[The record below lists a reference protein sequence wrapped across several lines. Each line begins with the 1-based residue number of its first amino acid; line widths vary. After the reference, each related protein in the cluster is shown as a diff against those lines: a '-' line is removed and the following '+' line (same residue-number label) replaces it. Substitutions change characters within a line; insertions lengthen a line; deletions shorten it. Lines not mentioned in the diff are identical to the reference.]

1 MTSTTTTTRAPA
13 RSAPRSGAP
22 RPPSRARRGAAGARW
37 SSRAVANLVVALSAL
52 YALLPLL
59 WLVLA
64 SAADTQALFASDFFG
79 LDDFAL
85 VDNVRAL
92 LAEGDGIYLRWY
104 GNSLLYAVGGAAV
117 GALVSTAAGYA
128 FDKYEFTGKRQLFA
142 LVLVSVMV
150 PATVLALP
158 MYLLVS
164 RIDMANTLWS
174 VLVPVLF
181 NPFGVYLGRLFSAA
195 YVPGE
200 VLEAARV
207 DGAGELRSFWSVGL
221 RMLGPGYVTIFLFQL
236 TAIWNNFFLP
246 LVMLSDEALY
256 PLSLGLY
263 SWNAAAPINPD
274 YYPLMVI
281 GSLLALL
288 PLVVA
293 FLLLQR
299 FWRSGLTAGSVK

>member
-1 MTSTTTTTRAPA
+1 MSTARASVPATRPYG
-13 RSAPRSGAP
+13 RI
-22 RPPSRARRGAAGARW
+22 
-37 SSRAVANLVVALSAL
+37 VANVLVGVTVL

-59 WLVLA
+59 WLLLA
-64 SAADTQALFASDFFG
+64 STVDAPALFASDF
-79 LDDFAL
+79 LDPSHFAL
-85 VDNVRAL
+85 LDNVRAL
-92 LAEGDGIYLRWY
+92 LAQDDGAYLTWY

-117 GALVSTAAGYA
+117 GALVSTAAGYV
-128 FDKYEFTGKRQLFA
+128 FDKYEFAGKRA
-142 LVLVSVMV
+142 LYALILISVMV

-158 MYLLVS
+158 LYLLASDVGL
-164 RIDMANTLWS
+164 ANTVWS
-174 VLVPVLF
+174 VLIPVLF
-181 NPFGVYLGRLFSAA
+181 NPFGVYLARMFSAS
-195 YVPGE
+195 YVPDE

-207 DGAGELRSFWSVGL
+207 DGANELRSFFLVGL
-221 RMLGPGYVTIFLFQL
+221 RMLAPGYVTIFLFQL

-246 LVMLSDEALY
+246 LVMLNDESLY

-263 SWNAAAPINPD
+263 SWNSTAPINPD

-299 FWRSGLTAGSVK
+299 YWRSGLTAGSVK

>member
-1 MTSTTTTTRAPA
+1 MSTTTASSTRPYG
-13 RSAPRSGAP
+13 RI
-22 RPPSRARRGAAGARW
+22 
-37 SSRAVANLVVALSAL
+37 VANVLVGVSVL

-59 WLVLA
+59 WLLMA
-64 SAADTQALFASDFFG
+64 STVDAQALFASDFFD
-79 LDDFAL
+79 LSHFAL
-85 VDNVRAL
+85 VDNIRTLVTQD
-92 LAEGDGIYLRWY
+92 DGAYLTWY

-117 GALVSTAAGYA
+117 GALVSTAAGYV
-128 FDKYEFTGKRQLFA
+128 FDKFEFTGKRPLFA
-142 LVLVSVMV
+142 LILISVMV

-158 MYLLVS
+158 LYLLAS
-164 RIDMANTLWS
+164 DLGLANTVWA
-174 VLVPVLF
+174 VLIPVLF
-181 NPFGVYLGRLFSAA
+181 NPFGVYLARMFSAS
-195 YVPGE
+195 YVPNE

-207 DGAGELRSFWSVGL
+207 DGANELRSFFFVGM
-221 RMLGPGYVTIFLFQL
+221 RMLAPGYVTIFLFQL

-246 LVMLSDEALY
+246 LVMLNDASLY

-263 SWNAAAPINPD
+263 SWNSTAPINPD

-299 FWRSGLTAGSVK
+299 YWRSGLTAGSVK

>member
-1 MTSTTTTTRAPA
+1 MSTSVRTTPPAPA
-13 RSAPRSGAP
+13 APADSSPATG
-22 RPPSRARRGAAGARW
+22 RPPVRPRRTGWYGPAA
-37 SSRAVANLVVALSAL
+37 ANLVVGVSAL

-59 WLVLA
+59 WLLVA
-64 SAADTQALFASDFFG
+64 SAVDSEALFASDFFD
-79 LDDFAL
+79 LSHFAL
-85 VDNVRAL
+85 FDNIGTL
-92 LAEGDGIYLRWY
+92 LAQDDGAYLRWY

-117 GALVSTAAGYA
+117 GALISTSAGYV
-128 FDKYEFTGKRQLFA
+128 FDKFEFTGKRPLFA
-142 LVLVSVMV
+142 LILISVMV

-158 MYLLVS
+158 MYLLAS
-164 RIDMANTLWS
+164 DLGLANTVWS
-174 VLVPVLF
+174 VLIPVLF
-181 NPFGVYLGRLFSAA
+181 NPFGVYLARMFSAS
-195 YVPGE
+195 YVPDE

-207 DGAGELRSFWSVGL
+207 DGANELRSFFSVGL
-221 RMLGPGYVTIFLFQL
+221 RMIAPGYVTIFLFQL

-246 LVMLSDEALY
+246 LVMLSDESLY

-288 PLVVA
+288 PLVIA

-299 FWRSGLTAGSVK
+299 YWRSGLTAGSVK

>member
-1 MTSTTTTTRAPA
+1 MSTSVRPHASAPDA
-13 RSAPRSGAP
+13 SGAPSPSAPRPTRGPRRSGWTGP
-22 RPPSRARRGAAGARW
+22 AA
-37 SSRAVANLVVALSAL
+37 ANLVVGVSAL

-59 WLVLA
+59 WLLMA
-64 SAADTQALFASDFFG
+64 SAVDAEALFASDFFD
-79 LDDFAL
+79 LSHFAL
-85 VDNVRAL
+85 FDNVKTL
-92 LAEGDGIYLRWY
+92 LAQDDGAYLRWY

-117 GALVSTAAGYA
+117 GALISTSAGYV
-128 FDKYEFTGKRQLFA
+128 FDKFEFTGKGPLFA
-142 LVLVSVMV
+142 LILISVMV

-158 MYLLVS
+158 MYLLASDLNLADTV
-164 RIDMANTLWS
+164 WS
-174 VLVPVLF
+174 VLIPVLF
-181 NPFGVYLGRLFSAA
+181 NPFGVYLARMFSAS
-195 YVPGE
+195 YVPDE

-207 DGAGELRSFWSVGL
+207 DGANELRSFFSVGL
-221 RMLGPGYVTIFLFQL
+221 RMMAPGYVTIFLFQL

-246 LVMLSDEALY
+246 LVMLSDESLY

-288 PLVVA
+288 PLVIA

-299 FWRSGLTAGSVK
+299 HWRSGLTAGSVK

>member
-1 MTSTTTTTRAPA
+1 MSTTTASSTRPYG
-13 RSAPRSGAP
+13 RI
-22 RPPSRARRGAAGARW
+22 
-37 SSRAVANLVVALSAL
+37 VANILVGASVL

-59 WLVLA
+59 WLLTA
-64 SAADTQALFASDFFG
+64 SAVDAEALFASDFFD
-79 LDDFAL
+79 LSHLAL
-85 VDNVRAL
+85 VDNIRAL
-92 LAEGDGIYLRWY
+92 LTQDDGAYLTWY

-117 GALVSTAAGYA
+117 GALVSTAAGYV
-128 FDKYEFTGKRQLFA
+128 FDKFDFVGKRPLFA
-142 LVLVSVMV
+142 LILISVMV

-158 MYLLVS
+158 LYLLS
-164 RIDMANTLWS
+164 SDLGLANTVWS

-181 NPFGVYLGRLFSAA
+181 NPFGVYLARMFSAS
-195 YVPGE
+195 YVPDE

-207 DGAGELRSFWSVGL
+207 DGANELRSFFFVGI
-221 RMLGPGYVTIFLFQL
+221 RMLAPGYVTIFLFQL

-246 LVMLSDEALY
+246 LVMLNDASLY

-263 SWNAAAPINPD
+263 SWNSTAPINPD
-274 YYPLMVI
+274 YYPLMVV

-299 FWRSGLTAGSVK
+299 YWRAGLTAGSVK